1 MWQNWSVLAFCWVN
15 TMKYESVYTSMNL
28 NYVSEMFVLQQW
40 NSGKMEVSKVME
52 LPPHPNIGP

>member
-1 MWQNWSVLAFCWVN
+1 
-15 TMKYESVYTSMNL
+15 MNL

-52 LPPHPNIGP
+52 IPQWLPGPGCKPGTDRWT